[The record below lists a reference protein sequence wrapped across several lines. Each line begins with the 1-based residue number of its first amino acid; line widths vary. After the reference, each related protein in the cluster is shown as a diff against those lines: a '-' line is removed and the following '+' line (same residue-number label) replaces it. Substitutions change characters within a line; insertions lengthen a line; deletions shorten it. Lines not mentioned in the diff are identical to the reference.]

1 MALGPDAAWRG
12 DALPREFY
20 DRSAV
25 AVARG
30 LLGCYLVRRLG
41 ARRSQAVAGRIVETE
56 AYVGERDRACHAH
69 AGRTRR
75 NAVMYGP
82 PGHAYVYLIYG
93 MYDMMNVVCRPP
105 DEPHAVLLRAVEPTT
120 GLDAMR
126 RRRRVRRDAD
136 LASGPG
142 KLCRAFAITRA
153 LNGADLTAGPLSIV
167 AGAPRATERIQ
178 RSARIGVE
186 YAGPDAARPLRFF
199 LAPNLHVSRR

>member
-1 MALGPDAAWRG
+1 
-12 DALPREFY
+12 PRDFS
-20 DRSAV
+20 DRWAV

-30 LLGCYLVRRLG
+30 LLGCYLVRRFG
-41 ARRSQAVAGRIVETE
+41 AQRSRAVAGRIVETE

-105 DEPHAVLLRAVEPTT
+105 DEPHAVLLRAVEPTV

-126 RRRRVRRDAD
+126 RW
-136 LASGPG
+136 
-142 KLCRAFAITRA
+142 
-153 LNGADLTAGPLSIV
+153 
-167 AGAPRATERIQ
+167 PRAR
-178 RSARIGVE
+178 
-186 YAGPDAARPLRFF
+186 
-199 LAPNLHVSRR
+199 